1 MTCFN
6 RLVAALAIVY
16 LAGFVAAPSF
26 AQTAWPARPLK
37 FLVPAPGG
45 SSIDIVM
52 RVIADHLKDRLGQP
66 VIVDNKPAA
75 GGTIAANEAAK
86 AAPDGYLF
94 FVGFNGPLANAPS
107 LYAKLP
113 YDPLRDFTPVI
124 LTGTQPN
131 LLAVNAA
138 VPANNLAE
146 LLALAKAQPGKLNY
160 ASVGNGSSS
169 HLSMELLKKQAG
181 VDLTHIPFNG
191 GPPATLAVVSGE
203 VQALF
208 SAPSNLM
215 PQVKAG
221 KLKAIAVSSTKRFA
235 PTPNVPT
242 LAEAGL
248 PGFEAIAWNG
258 IVAPAG
264 TAQGIVARLN
274 HEINEIL
281 NLPEVRKKLFDASIE
296 AGGGT
301 PEAFGQLIRS
311 EAAKW
316 GEIIHA
322 TGARVD

>member
-6 RLVAALAIVY
+6 RFLTALIILC
-16 LAGFVAAPSF
+16 LAGLFAAHSF

-52 RVIADHLKDRLGQP
+52 RIIADPLKDRLGQP

-75 GGTIAANEAAK
+75 GGTIAANEVAK

-94 FVGFNGPLANAPS
+94 YVGFNGPLANAPS

-113 YDPLRDFTPVI
+113 YDPLRDFAPVI

-131 LLAVNAA
+131 LLAVNASF
-138 VPANNLAE
+138 PANNLAE
-146 LLALAKAQPGKLNY
+146 MLALAKAQPGKLNY

-191 GPPATLAVVSGE
+191 GPPATLAVVSGD

-221 KLKAIAVSSTKRFA
+221 KLKAIAVSSRRRFA
-235 PTPNVPT
+235 PTPDVPT
-242 LAEAGL
+242 LAEAGM
-248 PGFEAIAWNG
+248 PGFEAACLAVYLHGMAGDIAAEKFGMWSLIAG
-258 IVAPAG
+258 DLIDELPA
-264 TAQGIVARLN
+264 AFLK
-274 HEINEIL
+274 HS
-281 NLPEVRKKLFDASIE
+281 K
-296 AGGGT
+296 AG
-301 PEAFGQLIRS
+301 
-311 EAAKW
+311 
-316 GEIIHA
+316 
-322 TGARVD
+322 